1 MESDPVALLEKDLER
16 LRNSV
21 EHLLKSNDFLQHE
34 IEASDDVDR
43 EYKSAI
49 EVSHCSQRLMNVMV
63 STYLFSDIVSF
74 CYHLQENIVV
84 IAKQRGHIERL
95 EKEIDQIR
103 ESLLN
108 NYSVIT
114 QAQGGVQANQTDT
127 RDGWL

>member
-34 IEASDDVDR
+34 IEASDDADR

-84 IAKQRGHIERL
+84 IAKQRGQIERL

-114 QAQGGVQANQTDT
+114 QAQGG
-127 RDGWL
+127 GSS